1 MDGSYTKPRVG
12 GQTRSNNV
20 EGLEF
25 NFSDARV
32 LVTGGTSGIG
42 HGIANAF
49 AEAGADVLI
58 TGRRENAAEYD
69 RDLSAFTYQ
78 QAEMTDSD
86 SLDAL
91 VAGIDRLDVLINN
104 AGSHLVAKNEWKP
117 EVFAEVIQLHLMSS
131 FRLSVSLKPLLAKSA
146 TTGGGSIVNCASI
159 SATRAVPMV
168 PGYGAAKAG
177 IVQMTLNMGVSWA
190 RENVR
195 VNAVAPGL
203 IETGMTAV
211 MKMKGMEA
219 IEAAELAR
227 VPMAR
232 WGTPEDVAPSFLFL
246 ASPAARF
253 ITGQTLCVDGGFS
266 VM

>member
-1 MDGSYTKPRVG
+1 
-12 GQTRSNNV
+12 
-20 EGLEF
+20 
-25 NFSDARV
+25 
-32 LVTGGTSGIG
+32 
-42 HGIANAF
+42 
-49 AEAGADVLI
+49 
-58 TGRRENAAEYD
+58 
-69 RDLSAFTYQ
+69 
-78 QAEMTDSD
+78 
-86 SLDAL
+86 
-91 VAGIDRLDVLINN
+91 
-104 AGSHLVAKNEWKP
+104 
-117 EVFAEVIQLHLMSS
+117 
-131 FRLSVSLKPLLAKSA
+131 
-146 TTGGGSIVNCASI
+146 
-159 SATRAVPMV
+159 MV

-253 ITGQTLCVDGGFS
+253 ITGQTLCVDGGLS